1 MSLWQTI
8 LLVLGLTMDTLAVS
22 SAIALC
28 HERITFRLIFRVAFH
43 FALFQTGLLFL
54 GWGVGNVAGN
64 MVSSYDHWLAAGLLW
79 FIGGKMLWEAYHD
92 HDEEVKCD
100 PSRGWSLVF
109 LSTATSLDALAVGG
123 SLGFLNAEITQ
134 TLIVT
139 WIITVAVA
147 TTGLFIGR
155 KVGTFFGK
163 WAEIL
168 GGVVLILIGAKVLYE
183 HLIA

>member
-1 MSLWQTI
+1 VSLWQTI

-22 SAIALC
+22 GAIALY

-54 GWGVGNVAGN
+54 GWGIGSAAGT

-92 HDEEVKCD
+92 HEDEVKCD

-123 SLGFLNAEITQ
+123 SLGFLEVFITQ

-139 WIITVAVA
+139 WFITLAVA
-147 TTGLFIGR
+147 ISGLFLGK
-155 KVGTFFGK
+155 KVGGIFGK
-163 WAEIL
+163 WAERL
-168 GGVVLILIGAKVLYE
+168 GGVVLILIGIKVLYE
-183 HLIA
+183 HLSA